1 MRTTFFWLVGLVV
14 FFRVLFEKTVFGW
27 SVVYQLFQSAQNVVE
42 WLKTM
47 GSVFCEFR
55 AKTFR
60 ERNARMGLTKLN

>member
-1 MRTTFFWLVGLVV
+1 MFYLKKPFLVGQWLIN
-14 FFRVLFEKTVFGW
+14 F
-27 SVVYQLFQSAQNVVE
+27 SNQLRKWLK

-60 ERNARMGLTKLN
+60 EGNALMGLTTLN